1 MSMHGKEI
9 RAELWRYFSGSPF
22 ADVVEAAEIIG
33 TSTATAYRIRREVLV
48 NMGHTKKYVLTK
60 NRKLK
65 GYDKRKLTTK
75 GSVASIEGYR
85 APEEEG
91 SPIQLALPLAPP
103 APPAPAPVAV
113 DDVLNERAS
122 TYGRFVDVAETTQT
136 LMGAIATRLAER
148 GTIVQHDQALA
159 LQMIVQKLARIAN
172 GDPDH
177 LDSWLDIA
185 GYATLVAERL
195 SGKAPR

>member
-1 MSMHGKEI
+1 MYTKSRKTK
-9 RAELWRYFSGSPF
+9 RSELWKLLS
-22 ADVVEAAEIIG
+22 ADPDMSIAEAATLVG
-33 TSTATAYRIRREVLV
+33 VSRATAYRVRSEVLSDAKRNAHAMANRLAYLERKQLV
-48 NMGHTKKYVLTK
+48 QPSIQTELPFNAPDEPEPPRKKAAET
-60 NRKLK
+60 
-65 GYDKRKLTTK
+65 
-75 GSVASIEGYR
+75 
-85 APEEEG
+85 
-91 SPIQLALPLAPP
+91 
-103 APPAPAPVAV
+103 PAPVAV
-113 DDVLNERAS
+113 DAVLDARAG
-122 TYGRFVDVAETTQT
+122 TYGRFVDVAETTQV
-136 LMGAIATRLAER
+136 LMGAIANRLAER

>member
-1 MSMHGKEI
+1 MSTHTKEI

-22 ADVVEAAEIIG
+22 ADVVEAAEIVG
-33 TSTATAYRIRREVLV
+33 TSLSTTYRVRREVLV
-48 NMGHTKKYVLTK
+48 NMGHTKKYVLTRA
-60 NRKLK
+60 RKLK

-75 GSVASIEGYR
+75 GSVSPAEEYR

-91 SPIQLALPLAPP
+91 SPIQLALPL

>member
-1 MSMHGKEI
+1 MSTNTKEI

-22 ADVVEAAEIIG
+22 ADAAEAAEIVG
-33 TSTATAYRIRREVLV
+33 TSLSTTYRIRREVLAH
-48 NMGHTKKYVLTK
+48 MGHTKKYVLTRG
-60 NRKLK
+60 RKLK
-65 GYDKRKLTTK
+65 GYDKRKLTAK
-75 GSVASIEGYR
+75 GSVAPTEEYR

-91 SPIQLALPLAPP
+91 IPIQLALPLTLP
-103 APPAPAPVAV
+103 APPAPTPVAV
-113 DDVLNERAS
+113 DVVLDARAL
-122 TYGRFVDVAETTQT
+122 TYGRFVDVAETTQV
-136 LMGAIATRLAER
+136 LMGAIANRLAER

>member
-1 MSMHGKEI
+1 MYAKSRKTK
-9 RAELWRYFSGSPF
+9 RAELWKLLS
-22 ADVVEAAEIIG
+22 ADHDMSVDEAATLVG
-33 TSTATAYRIRREVLV
+33 VSRTTAYRVRSEVLADAKRSAYA
-48 NMGHTKKYVLTK
+48 MAQRLTYLE
-60 NRKLK
+60 RKQ
-65 GYDKRKLTTK
+65 LTHPFSKTEFPF
-75 GSVASIEGYR
+75 GTPDE
-85 APEEEG
+85 PE
-91 SPIQLALPLAPP
+91 LPP
-103 APPAPAPVAV
+103 AKPPEAPTPVAV
-113 DDVLNERAS
+113 DVVLDARAS
-122 TYGRFVDVAETTQT
+122 TYGRFVDVAETTQV
-136 LMGAIATRLAER
+136 LMGAIANRLAER

>member
-1 MSMHGKEI
+1 MYNKSRKTK
-9 RAELWRYFSGSPF
+9 RAELWKLLS
-22 ADVVEAAEIIG
+22 ADPDMSIEEATTLVG
-33 TSTATAYRIRREVLV
+33 VSRATVYRVRREVLSDAKR
-48 NMGHTKKYVLTK
+48 NAHAMAKRFAYLE
-60 NRKLK
+60 RKQLVQPFVQTE
-65 GYDKRKLTTK
+65 LPF
-75 GSVASIEGYR
+75 SASDEL
-85 APEEEG
+85 E
-91 SPIQLALPLAPP
+91 LPREKA
-103 APPAPAPVAV
+103 AETPAPVAV
-113 DDVLNERAS
+113 DAVLDARAG

>member
-1 MSMHGKEI
+1 MHTKSRKTK
-9 RAELWRYFSGSPF
+9 RAELWKLLS
-22 ADVVEAAEIIG
+22 ADPDMSIEEAATLVG
-33 TSTATAYRIRREVLV
+33 VSRATAYRVRSEVLSDV
-48 NMGHTKKYVLTK
+48 KRNAHAMAKRLAYLE
-60 NRKLK
+60 RKQLVQPFVQTE
-65 GYDKRKLTTK
+65 LPF
-75 GSVASIEGYR
+75 S
-85 APEEEG
+85 APDDLE
-91 SPIQLALPLAPP
+91 LPREKA
-103 APPAPAPVAV
+103 AETPAPVAV

>member
-1 MSMHGKEI
+1 
-9 RAELWRYFSGSPF
+9 
-22 ADVVEAAEIIG
+22 
-33 TSTATAYRIRREVLV
+33 
-48 NMGHTKKYVLTK
+48 
-60 NRKLK
+60 
-65 GYDKRKLTTK
+65 
-75 GSVASIEGYR
+75 
-85 APEEEG
+85 
-91 SPIQLALPLAPP
+91 
-103 APPAPAPVAV
+103 
-113 DDVLNERAS
+113 
-122 TYGRFVDVAETTQT
+122 
-136 LMGAIATRLAER
+136 MGAIANRLAER